1 MNHNLDKLKRLE
13 NNVEVKNQFFLSLKR
28 AKPSLGV
35 HTMNQVWRHAINAV
49 LSEVNNIYGSYQ
61 VDWESVK
68 QTVLLSAEYGLS
80 FDARSKEAYIEVQ
93 SSPDN
98 QQILTFQLA
107 LKYNGMKHRLVKACG
122 VRMLTTEVV
131 YENDTFEWR
140 GQWKEP
146 LYIMANEKSDM
157 QCCFGMVKL
166 KNGDIMAYKLDKEEL
181 LELERADIE
190 RAAAI
195 YNDPNA
201 SFYMSP
207 YRKRMF
213 EIATLRYL
221 YGQLIS
227 MFDEDSGMEGNSEFD
242 KQQDIASALEAELN
256 AVKEAG

>member
-1 MNHNLDKLKRLE
+1 MSEQLQKLKALE
-13 NNVEVKNQFFLSLKR
+13 NNTEIKNQFFMSLKR

-35 HTMNQVWRHAINAV
+35 HTMNQVWKQAINAV
-49 LSEVNNIYGSYQ
+49 LAEVNNIHGSYK

-68 QTVLLSAEYGLS
+68 QTLLQSAEFGLS
-80 FDARSKEAYIEVQ
+80 FDARSKEAFIEVQ

-98 QQILTFQLA
+98 QQELTFQLA

-131 YENDTFEWR
+131 YEKDTFEWR

-146 LYIMANEKSDM
+146 LYIMSNESSEIR
-157 QCCFGMVKL
+157 CCFGMVKL
-166 KNGDIMAYKLDKEEL
+166 RNGDIMAYKLGLDEL
-181 LELERADIE
+181 LEIERADVE
-190 RAAAI
+190 RATLV
-195 YNDPNA
+195 YNNPDA
-201 SFYMSP
+201 SFYRSP

-227 MFDEDSGMEGNSEFD
+227 MFDENSGIESTTEFD
-242 KQQDIASALEAELN
+242 KQQDLASALQAELN
-256 AVKEAG
+256 AVKATV